1 MSGICPQLFQFR
13 GVGVDTTII
22 LMAGCWPNVGV
33 VIAGGWVCGVHYT
46 VLSPSTPT
54 PLPLTSA
61 PMLLSTALLLQYVP
75 SCFSNTRGMLL
86 PQGLCTCCPSA
97 WNTHPHPLYIW
108 LCLSRDLCLSLFFPR
123 TFSLTPALVHL
134 VPLS

>member
-75 SCFSNTRGMLL
+75 SCFLTSLQVCSIVNC
-86 PQGLCTCCPSA
+86 PQPFIQQVFPE
-97 WNTHPHPLYIW
+97 HW
-108 LCLSRDLCLSLFFPR
+108 LMVLAP
-123 TFSLTPALVHL
+123 V
-134 VPLS
+134 